1 MFFTIHIFLVASLQL
16 TKPETLFKVQVII
29 EGRDEASWYPKLKQT
44 LEA

>member
-1 MFFTIHIFLVASLQL
+1 MFFTIYLFLVASLQL
-16 TKPETLFKVQVII
+16 TKPETLIEVQVIL